1 MMVPNTS
8 LLVDTRETKELLKL
22 EDSVHILRNGCWAKN
37 KCSLET
43 GTKFLRLRDLRVLS
57 CFPVTGQATQFPFHL
72 RVGFYYIF
80 KQNNM
85 K

>member
-22 EDSVHILRNGCWAKN
+22 EDSVHILRNGCWTKN

-43 GTKFLRLRDLRVLS
+43 GTKFLRLRSKSLELFSSNRASNPIFFPSQSGGLL
-57 CFPVTGQATQFPFHL
+57 CF
-72 RVGFYYIF
+72 
-80 KQNNM
+80 
-85 K
+85 